1 MVWLLYWN
9 LGSLR
14 KHKPSVLC
22 SVSLSNYYVIVK
34 AFSRN
39 ISGSTNLAYSKKSQ
53 PASSCHSFLSRPS
66 FVPWQ
71 RKVGKNHL
79 LCDRTLF
86 YPSSLIFA
94 TQSLILSLQHF
105 KLCISLLSQNPWTL
119 CKKTLLIV
127 KVILRRWSEK
137 TLILSSLR
145 F

>member
-1 MVWLLYWN
+1 MLHWN

-14 KHKPSVLC
+14 KHKPSALF

-39 ISGSTNLAYSKKSQ
+39 ISGSTNLAYSKKVNLQ
-53 PASSCHSFLSRPS
+53 VPVILSFQDLPL
-66 FVPWQ
+66 FL
-71 RKVGKNHL
+71 GKGKSAKITYFATGH
-79 LCDRTLF
+79 CF
-86 YPSSLIFA
+86 IHPPLIFA

-127 KVILRRWSEK
+127 RVILHRWSEK